1 MARERPHH
9 GLSVRRCRQAV
20 VEIEGPRKG
29 EARELMAKKT
39 RSEIVIANFKRDC
52 RKAGGKV
59 RRKKLK
65 SGIVKWT
72 CSVWEKGN

>member
-1 MARERPHH
+1 
-9 GLSVRRCRQAV
+9 
-20 VEIEGPRKG
+20 
-29 EARELMAKKT
+29 MAKKT